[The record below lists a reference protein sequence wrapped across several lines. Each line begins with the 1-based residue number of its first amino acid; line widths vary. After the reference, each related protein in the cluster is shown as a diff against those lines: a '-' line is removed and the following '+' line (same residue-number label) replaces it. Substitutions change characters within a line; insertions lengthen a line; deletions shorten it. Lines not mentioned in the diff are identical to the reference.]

1 MDLNNITVDDL
12 KEKFAA
18 IDKKTLIKFGI
29 GFGAII
35 IFLIIYYAILSPMVD
50 QRKAK
55 FEDKLLKQQE
65 IQQFDNDI
73 IAIKS
78 KIKKLEPIV
87 AKNST
92 LFHSKAEVE
101 GLYKSLSRF
110 AGAYGLVISKIEKNK
125 PVPVVKEGVAQMA
138 EELLEPNQVSYF
150 KIPVDYEIKGNFLSY
165 IKFKRAVARSKKM
178 LNFDKE
184 LINVVQNDKNGSVIA
199 TGELTIV
206 GLPNEF
212 FKILIALFFLFF
224 ASISFADNHG
234 TNLTDGVKE
243 IVDELQEEEVP
254 LNDPFAGNEGSTGS
268 LDASIPDEEKQD
280 EMSLYNFKLAGLISG
295 KDNSY
300 ISLVNAGGEVITV
313 TLGQF
318 LGKIKL
324 VDLRITEAIFEKEDK
339 SFVIIDF
346 NNVIREAN
354 EY

>member
-1 MDLNNITVDDL
+1 MN
-12 KEKFAA
+12 
-18 IDKKTLIKFGI
+18 
-29 GFGAII
+29 
-35 IFLIIYYAILSPMVD
+35 
-50 QRKAK
+50 
-55 FEDKLLKQQE
+55 
-65 IQQFDNDI
+65 
-73 IAIKS
+73 
-78 KIKKLEPIV
+78 
-87 AKNST
+87 
-92 LFHSKAEVE
+92 
-101 GLYKSLSRF
+101 
-110 AGAYGLVISKIEKNK
+110 
-125 PVPVVKEGVAQMA
+125 
-138 EELLEPNQVSYF
+138 
-150 KIPVDYEIKGNFLSY
+150 
-165 IKFKRAVARSKKM
+165 
-178 LNFDKE
+178 
-184 LINVVQNDKNGSVIA
+184 
-199 TGELTIV
+199 
-206 GLPNEF
+206 F

-243 IVDELQEEEVP
+243 IVDELEEEVP
-254 LNDPFAGNEGSTGS
+254 LNDPFAGNEGSSGS
-268 LDASIPDEEKQD
+268 LDASISDEEKQD